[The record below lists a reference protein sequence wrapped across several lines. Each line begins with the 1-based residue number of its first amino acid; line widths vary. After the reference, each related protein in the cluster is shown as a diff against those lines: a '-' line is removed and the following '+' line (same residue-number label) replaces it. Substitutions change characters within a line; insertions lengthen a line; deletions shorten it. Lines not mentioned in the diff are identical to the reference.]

1 MLILSDK
8 INELISNGYNQIHN
22 FISTVDKSL
31 LGNLDYSKV
40 KFGLQMLLKDLVIL
54 LYSFL

>member
-1 MLILSDK
+1 MVILSVET
-8 INELISNGYNQIHN
+8 NELISNGYNQIHN
-22 FISTVDKSL
+22 FISTVDKPL

-40 KFGLQMLLKDLVIL
+40 KFGLEMLLKDLGSL